1 MRRRG
6 ALCMVKPMISELL
19 GIRCPI
25 FQGAMA
31 NIATPA
37 FAAAV
42 SNAGGLGIVATG
54 SMKADQ
60 VRQALEE
67 CRTLT
72 SQPFGVNVMLMNP
85 EAEQIFE
92 ILCENPPAVVTTGAG
107 NPGPWMARLRNAG
120 ICVIPVVS
128 SVALARRLQKA
139 GASAVIAEGCEAGGH
154 IGQTTTMALV
164 PQMCDALD
172 IPVIAAGGIADG
184 RGMAAALALGAQG
197 VQVGTVLL
205 ASEEC
210 PIHEKYKNAVL
221 RAKDSSTTVTGR
233 SLNAQVRILK
243 NTMAR
248 EYLRLEKA
256 GADRMEMEKM
266 TLGALRRAV
275 SEGDVDRGSVMMGQ
289 IAGLVHEIRPVSVIL
304 QDLMEGAVGVLQERQ
319 PAVQKAAQDYVRD
332 YAETAA

>member
-1 MRRRG
+1 
-6 ALCMVKPMISELL
+6 MISEML

-42 SNAGGLGIVATG
+42 SNAGGLGIIATG
-54 SMKADQ
+54 SMRADQ
-60 VRQALEE
+60 VREALEE
-67 CRTLT
+67 CRKLT
-72 SQPFGVNVMLMNP
+72 TQPFGVNVMLMNP

-107 NPGPWMARLRNAG
+107 NPGPWMKDLKAAG

-128 SVALARRLQKA
+128 NVSLARRLQKA
-139 GASAVIAEGCEAGGH
+139 GADAVIAEGCEAGGH

-164 PQMCDALD
+164 PQICEALD

-197 VQVGTVLL
+197 VQIGTVLL

-210 PIHEKYKNAVL
+210 PIHENYKNAVL
-221 RAKDSSTTVTGR
+221 KAKDSSTTVTGR
-233 SLNAQVRILK
+233 SLNTPVRILK
-243 NTMAR
+243 NSMAR
-248 EYLRLEKA
+248 DYLRLEKA

-275 SEGDVDRGSVMMGQ
+275 CEGDVDRGSVMMGQ
-289 IAGLVHEIRPVSVIL
+289 IAGLVREIRPVSAIL
-304 QDLMEGAVGVLQERQ
+304 QDLMEGAAAVLQTEST
-319 PAVQKAAQDYVRD
+319 VMQKAWKD